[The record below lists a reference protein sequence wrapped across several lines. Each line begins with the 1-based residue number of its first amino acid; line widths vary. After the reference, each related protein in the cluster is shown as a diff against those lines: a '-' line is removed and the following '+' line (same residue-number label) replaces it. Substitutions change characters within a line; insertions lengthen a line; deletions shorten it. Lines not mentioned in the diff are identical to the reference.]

1 LLVGGAAFGI
11 VYMTTDPVSA
21 PAMTGARWLYGFLI
35 GTLTVLM
42 RVFNPAFPEGIGIA
56 ILFMNC
62 FAPLLD
68 EVQIK
73 MRLNKR
79 VPNVQ

>member
-1 LLVGGAAFGI
+1 WV
-11 VYMTTDPVSA
+11 
-21 PAMTGARWLYGFLI
+21 YGFLI

-68 EVQIK
+68 EIQVK
-73 MRLNKR
+73 LRLRKR